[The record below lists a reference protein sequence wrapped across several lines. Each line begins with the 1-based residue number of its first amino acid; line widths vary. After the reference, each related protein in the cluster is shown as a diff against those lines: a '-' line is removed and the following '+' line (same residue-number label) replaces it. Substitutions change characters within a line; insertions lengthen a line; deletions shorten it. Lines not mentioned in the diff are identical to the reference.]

1 MKINIS
7 ARRQFA
13 REGRVWVRNAISG
26 TDLMHFD
33 AATNL
38 QSKAGFRV
46 DFTDSLMN
54 ALSDNGSL
62 RRAVASIDP
71 QARPVR
77 VVAFNKSKS
86 TNWGVPWHQDR
97 VISVAEKHDVKG
109 FKNWTQKAGIWH
121 CEPPQELL
129 NEMLFVRVHLDETDS
144 SNGAMQISLGS
155 HVNGIVP
162 SQNAETCAL
171 QNPIES
177 CDAAR
182 GDVLIMQMLTL
193 HASKPSDI
201 ATQRRVFRIDFA
213 SFDLPAPLA
222 WAV

>member
-1 MKINIS
+1 MAFPTQSKAYLLLSCVIRIVRSNALMKINIS

-86 TNWGVPWHQDR
+86 TNWGVP
-97 VISVAEKHDVKG
+97 
-109 FKNWTQKAGIWH
+109 
-121 CEPPQELL
+121 
-129 NEMLFVRVHLDETDS
+129 
-144 SNGAMQISLGS
+144 
-155 HVNGIVP
+155 
-162 SQNAETCAL
+162 
-171 QNPIES
+171 
-177 CDAAR
+177 
-182 GDVLIMQMLTL
+182 
-193 HASKPSDI
+193 
-201 ATQRRVFRIDFA
+201 
-213 SFDLPAPLA
+213 
-222 WAV
+222 